1 MPPNPIS
8 DRPCVEKPD
17 NGKNMTDTISSPTS
31 HPGSKRYPDFRLLI
45 VDDNQNNLFTL
56 RTLIQKHM
64 DVEIL
69 EALSGKQAL
78 SMALREPNIDVI
90 VLDVQMPEMD
100 GFQTATMLKIR
111 KKTRDIPII
120 FLTAAFKTGDFQKKG
135 YEVGA
140 VDYLLKPIDD
150 DLLINKISTY
160 FRLIQKER
168 EMNRV
173 LEEKILLRTA
183 ELQSANRYRE
193 RIIDTMGEA
202 LLVLNPNG
210 SIKSAN
216 AAAYRMLDFPEG
228 ELVGT
233 LLGDV
238 FEEEDQAEAN
248 AFMGTWLE
256 ALIRVGV
263 IRNIEARFITKEGQR
278 IPILFSR
285 SAIKDDEGNITDI
298 ICIARDITGY
308 QRVIA
313 GEWEPAREPM

>member
-1 MPPNPIS
+1 MTQAIS
-8 DRPCVEKPD
+8 H
-17 NGKNMTDTISSPTS
+17 PTS
-31 HPGSKRYPDFRLLI
+31 HFVQKRYSGFRLLI
-45 VDDNQNNLFTL
+45 VDDNRNNLFTL

-69 EALSGKQAL
+69 EALSGKEAL
-78 SMALREPNIDVI
+78 SIALKEPNIDVI

-100 GFQTATMLKIR
+100 GFQTASMLKIR

-168 EMNRV
+168 EMNQV
-173 LEEKILLRTA
+173 LEEQVLLRTE
-183 ELQSANRYRE
+183 ELRSANQYRE
-193 RIIDTMGEA
+193 QIIDTMGEA
-202 LLVLNPNG
+202 LLILNSNG
-210 SIKSAN
+210 VIKSAN
-216 AAAYRMLDFPEG
+216 PAAYRMLDFPEG
-228 ELVGT
+228 ELIGT

-238 FEEEDQAEAN
+238 FEEEDQAQAN

-256 ALIRVGV
+256 ALIRIGV

-285 SAIKDDEGNITDI
+285 SAIKDNEENITDI

-308 QRVIA
+308 QRVTSDEE
-313 GEWEPAREPM
+313 G